1 MDPEPGVRQDNPF
14 DASVLERIN
23 SPDPERVAIQFNRFS
38 ERLQSDPELAEFC
51 FGDARRIDML
61 ATLLGGSAFI
71 SDILI
76 REPELFRTLAHDQA
90 DARMRVR
97 ASERTAVEMERAV
110 HAAVASAPSYDDQK
124 IALRRFHRRELF
136 RIAASD
142 FLGFWDMPAVTGQLS
157 ILAGSLIRTALD
169 VAAGAVGIVPAGL
182 AIVGMG
188 KLGGL
193 ELNYSSDIDLL
204 FVAGSDAMRYSRV
217 GARVIDVLGDITSE
231 GFLYRVDMRLR
242 PWGRSGALVNTVDAY
257 EKYLKSHGE
266 PWEKQALLKARVLA
280 GNTVVGQEFY
290 DRLSPIVFG
299 QTPESVRKSVV
310 RMKRR
315 IEAELDRKGQT
326 WGNVKQGRGSI
337 RDVEFTVQFLQ
348 LLHGGSMPGV
358 RSESTRVGLA
368 RLSEHGLLSQD
379 DLRILSEGYTFL
391 RVIEHHLQLYHNRQT
406 HSLPRDSE
414 RIDHLAR
421 RLEFDDPDPGKQLLG
436 HYEQHASAIRQV
448 FERLVAKAGNGDVS
462 VNNGENNETSLP
474 PLVTTMAPAYQE
486 AFSRREID
494 RHAILARRLNHRHP
508 VAVEAQDLEDGTWRL
523 TIVGYD
529 YLGELSVISGLLLV
543 HGFDII
549 DGQIFTDEQRSG
561 SGNQKRPSERSKLK
575 IVDVFTVKPVSG
587 EVPAETWR
595 HYTGELEELV
605 RALSDHRREEVQ
617 GRLAERVAESTA
629 DRKQSAPSTLYPVDI
644 VIDNETDA
652 RFSILNIEAPD
663 TVGFL
668 YELTNAL
675 TLLDVDIA
683 RVGVTSAGERVRD
696 TLYVTNNRGQ
706 KITVEIEQ
714 HQLRLTTVL
723 VQHFTHL
730 LPQAPNPTAA
740 LLQFR
745 SLLGNLL
752 TRDDWTAEIAS
763 LERPEVLDALTR
775 LLGVSDFLWND
786 FLRMQHETL
795 FPLIGDVDRLKTPR
809 PSSDIEKELA
819 DAMSGASDTVEQI
832 TLLNRLKDHEMFRID
847 MRYILGHI
855 TEFGQFS
862 REITDLADVVV
873 NEALRLSVDR
883 VASTAGRPMF
893 EDGSPCPLS
902 VCALGKFGGR
912 EMGFASDIEL
922 LFVYEARGHSSGPV
936 ELTNAQYFDR
946 VAQAFLQTIRAK
958 RDGVFEIDLR
968 LRPYGST
975 AGLATSLAAFQR
987 YFAVEGAAWPYERQL
1002 LLKLRPVAG
1011 DPELGHLVVQ
1021 LRNEILAGIGMFD
1034 AGSMRAMRE
1043 RQLRHLVTPGTL
1055 NAKYSPGGLV
1065 DIEYLTQALQISY
1078 CNRYPD
1084 LITHA
1089 NTRVALGKLLK
1100 NGILESTDHEVLD
1113 GALILLR
1120 RVIDGLRMVRGNARD
1135 LDIPASDSQE
1145 MLYLSRRLKRDSP
1158 SDLAE
1163 EVLARMTAVA
1173 GIGAKL
1179 LG

>member
-1 MDPEPGVRQDNPF
+1 MNP
-14 DASVLERIN
+14 RTN
-23 SPDPERVAIQFNRFS
+23 STGPARVAVQFDRFK
-38 ERLQSDPELAEFC
+38 ERLRDDADLADFC
-51 FGDARRIDML
+51 FGEPRRVDML

-76 REPELFRTLAHDQA
+76 REPELFRTLANDQT
-90 DARMRVR
+90 DARVRVR

-124 IALRRFHRRELF
+124 IALRQFHRRELF

-142 FLGFWDMPAVTGQLS
+142 FLGYWDMPAVTGQLS
-157 ILAGSLIRTALD
+157 ILAGSLIRSALD
-169 VAAGAVGIVPAGL
+169 VAASTVGVVPAGL
-182 AIVGMG
+182 AVIGMG

-193 ELNYSSDIDLL
+193 ELNYSSDVDLL

-217 GARVIDVLGDITSE
+217 GAHIIDILGDVTSE

-242 PWGRSGALVNTVDAY
+242 PWGRSGALVHTVDAY
-257 EKYLKSHGE
+257 EKYLKFHGD

-280 GNTVVGQEFY
+280 GNMVVGQEFS
-290 DRLSPIVFG
+290 DRLSPIIFG
-299 QTPESVRKSVV
+299 QTPETIRKSVV

-326 WGNVKQGRGSI
+326 WGDVKLGRGSI

-348 LLHGGSMPGV
+348 LLHGGSIPGV
-358 RSESTRVGLA
+358 RSESTQVGLV
-368 RLSEHGLLSQD
+368 RLSEHGLLSED

-406 HSLPRDSE
+406 HSLPRDPD

-421 RLEFDDPDPGKQLLG
+421 RLEFDDPDPGNQLLT
-436 HYEQHASAIRQV
+436 HYERHATAIREV
-448 FERLVAKAGNGDVS
+448 FERLVVETSNGDVS
-462 VNNGENNETSLP
+462 EDGETSLP
-474 PLVTTMAPAYQE
+474 ALVATMAPAYQE
-486 AFSRREID
+486 TFSRLEID
-494 RHAILARRLNHRHP
+494 RHTILARRLNQEHP
-508 VAVEAQDLEDGTWRL
+508 VAVEANELGDGTWRL

-549 DGQIFTDEQRSG
+549 DGQIFTDEQISG
-561 SGNQKRPSERSKLK
+561 SGDQKSPSDRSQLK
-575 IVDVFTVKPVSG
+575 IVDVLTVKPISGKVS
-587 EVPAETWR
+587 AKTWR
-595 HYTGELEELV
+595 HYTDELGDLV

-629 DRKQSAPSTLYPVDI
+629 SRKQSAPSALYPVDI
-644 VIDNETDA
+644 VIDNETDD
-652 RFSILNIEAPD
+652 RFSILQIEAPD
-663 TVGFL
+663 TAGFL

-675 TLLDVDIA
+675 SLLDVDIA
-683 RVGVTSAGERVRD
+683 RVSVASAGERVRD
-696 TLYVTNNRGQ
+696 TLYVTNNRGR
-706 KITVEIEQ
+706 KITDETEQ
-714 HQLRLTTVL
+714 HQLRLATVL

-730 LPQAPNPTAA
+730 LPQAPNPKAA

-752 TRDDWTAEIAS
+752 TRDDWTSEIAS

-795 FPLIGDVDRLKTPR
+795 FPLIGDVDRLKEPR
-809 PSSDIEKELA
+809 PSADIEKELA
-819 DAMSGASDTVEQI
+819 DGMSGASDVGEQI
-832 TLLNRLKDHEMFRID
+832 ELLNRLKDREMFRID

-855 TEFGQFS
+855 TEFEQFS
-862 REITDLADVVV
+862 REISDLAEVVV
-873 NEALRLSVDR
+873 NEALRLSLDK

-893 EDGSPCPLS
+893 EDGSPCPIS

-922 LFVYEARGHSSGPV
+922 LFVYEAGGHSSGPV

-946 VAQAFLQTIRAK
+946 VAQEFLQTIRAK

-968 LRPYGST
+968 LRPYGSS

-1021 LRNEILAGIGMFD
+1021 LRNEILAGVGMFD
-1034 AGSMRAMRE
+1034 AGAMRAMRE

-1065 DIEYLTQALQISY
+1065 DIEYLTQGLQISY
-1078 CNRYPD
+1078 CRRYPD
-1084 LITHA
+1084 LMTHA
-1089 NTRVALGKLLK
+1089 NTRVALRKLLK
-1100 NGILESTDHEVLD
+1100 NGILESPDYEVLVT
-1113 GALILLR
+1113 ALILLR
-1120 RVIDGLRMVRGNARD
+1120 RVIDGMRMVRGNARD
-1135 LDIPASDSQE
+1135 LDVPASGSQE

-1163 EVLARMTAVA
+1163 EILMRMAAVA
-1173 GIGAKL
+1173 GIVTKL